1 MKQLALVI
9 AAFSFVL
16 SGCTFAAK
24 DLRSTAGGVGSIFD
38 RHYFDASGSKDL
50 VLLRASLVVA
60 MVARGGTVYAR
71 DTHDGAAYVDYLVGT
86 ADELNILASHLYSYG
101 EGSGLACQLPLAKDY
116 EAKWSP
122 GDVIG
127 DVNYGSPSDKKKR
140 QPDAFGCLTYRA
152 NFESNLPII
161 ERKVFKLVGVS
172 LPRKEAEKFADALT
186 SGGILSKIS
195 AALAFA
201 SKSAEGLHSGA
212 AVHRTSL
219 EILARQYKADARKCD
234 KSEFETV
241 TDAAICLDIPSNQ
254 LWIGRRDQRDHYHL
268 KVMPQTFSA
277 IMANIRESCKMV
289 SDSAVDFSLDQKAL
303 QASKVNVLRKCNSIR
318 FVPHPRWMTPDE
330 VNELAPKW
338 QNYWHS
344 KYS

>member
-1 MKQLALVI
+1 MKQLALAI
-9 AAFSFVL
+9 STFSMLL

-38 RHYFDASGSKDL
+38 RHYFDASASKDL

-71 DTHDGAAYVDYLVGT
+71 DPHDGAAYVDYLVGT

-101 EGSGLACQLPLAKDY
+101 EGSGFACQLPLAKDY
-116 EAKWSP
+116 HAKWSP

-127 DVNYGSPSDKKKR
+127 DANYASPSDKKER

-186 SGGILSKIS
+186 SGGIVSKIS

-219 EILARQYKADARKCD
+219 EILARQYKADARHCD

-241 TDAAICLDIPSNQ
+241 TDAAVCLDIPSDQ

-268 KVMPQTFSA
+268 RVMPQTFSA
-277 IMANIRESCKMV
+277 IMANIRESCKIV
-289 SDSAVDFSLDQKAL
+289 SGSAIDISLDNDKIEEDK
-303 QASKVNVLRKCNSIR
+303 SRVLKKCNSIR
-318 FVPHPRWMTPDE
+318 FVPHPRWMPQKKVDQ
-330 VNELAPKW
+330 LAPKW
-338 QNYWHS
+338 QSYWRS